1 MRIISNLVIL
11 SLLFLSS
18 PALAQYRHDRPDF
31 YDEGQRQ
38 LEREIEQLNREN
50 NEDILTVEGQEEQW
64 QEFGH
69 PPGGF
74 RVLMPGNPQEQ
85 SEVIETPAATLEFQE
100 FVADFKSAQFIV
112 AYADYSP
119 KETTSDPAN
128 ILAVV
133 RQEILTSALEFGF
146 ELTGEK
152 PISLSEA
159 ELGNHP
165 GTELTMKHDNQ
176 IVTFRLYSLPKRFYL
191 LGTNNIEET
200 GLPATDISKF
210 FDSFQLVR

>member
-11 SLLFLSS
+11 SLLFISS

-38 LEREIEQLNREN
+38 IEREIERLNQES
-50 NEDILTVEGQEEQW
+50 NEDILTVEGQGEQW
-64 QEFGH
+64 QEFAH

-74 RVLMPGNPQEQ
+74 RVLMPVTPEEQ

-119 KETTSDPAN
+119 KESTSAPAN
-128 ILAVV
+128 ILALV
-133 RQEILTSALEFGF
+133 RQEILNSALEVGYK
-146 ELTGEK
+146 LTEERA
-152 PISLSEA
+152 ISLSGTEF
-159 ELGNHP
+159 GNHP
-165 GTELTMKHDNQ
+165 GTELTMKYENQ
-176 IVTFRLYSLPKRFYL
+176 IVTFRLYSLPERFYL
-191 LGTNNIEET
+191 LGTNNIEAT
-200 GLPATDISKF
+200 GLSATDISKF
-210 FDSFQLVR
+210 FDSFQLVP